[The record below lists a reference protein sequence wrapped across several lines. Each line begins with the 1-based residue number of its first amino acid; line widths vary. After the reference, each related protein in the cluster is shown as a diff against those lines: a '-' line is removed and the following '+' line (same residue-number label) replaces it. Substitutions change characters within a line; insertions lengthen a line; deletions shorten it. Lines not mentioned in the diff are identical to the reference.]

1 MSHRCDGL
9 HGAAQFVNSRAYLT
23 AAASVLVTQAG
34 LQVIT
39 FIVYSYYFIYNM
51 SKQISSTNST
61 RGSGIFYVPSA
72 YTMSTA
78 SLHHSSNSALRIP
91 FFLSK
96 CSPYPKPG
104 QKVTTTFEKFG
115 RRSGCCVPRW
125 FWPGIRSHCKGVG
138 HHPKGFD
145 RHGLRVSST
154 NAAFFLP
161 SFLPFHYLRARGE
174 AFPHISVYFVHPMS
188 L

>member
-34 LQVIT
+34 LQIIT
-39 FIVYSYYFIYNM
+39 FIVYSYYFIYNR
-51 SKQISSTNST
+51 SKQISWSNST

-104 QKVTTTFEKFG
+104 QKVTTTFNKFG
-115 RRSGCCVPRW
+115 RRSGCCV
-125 FWPGIRSHCKGVG
+125 SHCKGPVG

-145 RHGLRVSST
+145 RHGLRSLVLMPYFSYHFLTLSLSESAGGGIST
-154 NAAFFLP
+154 HF
-161 SFLPFHYLRARGE
+161 SIR
-174 AFPHISVYFVHPMS
+174 
-188 L
+188 